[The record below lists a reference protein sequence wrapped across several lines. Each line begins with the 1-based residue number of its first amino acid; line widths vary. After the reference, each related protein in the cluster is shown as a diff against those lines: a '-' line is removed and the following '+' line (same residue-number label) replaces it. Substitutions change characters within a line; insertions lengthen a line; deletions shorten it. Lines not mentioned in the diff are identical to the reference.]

1 MSPGDPAFYAHHSQ
15 IDRVWTIW
23 QWLDIEKRQNQVAGT
38 GTFLNSPPSPDTTL
52 DTVVDLGYAAGTP
65 TKMADLM
72 STVNGPFCYL
82 YA

>member
-1 MSPGDPAFYAHHSQ
+1 MSPD
-15 IDRVWTIW
+15 VK
-23 QWLDIEKRQNQVAGT
+23 KRQNQVAGT
-38 GTFLNSPPSPDTTL
+38 GTFLGSPPQLDATL
-52 DTVVDLGYAAGTP
+52 DAVADLGYAAGKP